1 MDLILPSGNTFLKA
15 PDLAKELGLLKDA
28 PIVSIAGAGGK
39 TSLLEAMAGACL
51 ENNQKAIA
59 TTTTH
64 MFYPD
69 KRWTFT
75 DTENPHEI
83 TRLVEIHRVLWIGTL
98 CCNKNVDGR
107 HKIAGAGE
115 KIMEYI
121 TSLSVP
127 VLIEA
132 DGARGLPF
140 KVPGPNEP
148 VIPKASRRVIG
159 VLGLDAL
166 GEPIEK
172 ICFRREAAARLLCKA
187 ETDIL
192 TADDYVKVIESREG
206 LRKHVGEHMQ
216 YTIFL
221 NKADTRERIRA
232 AFYIRSQL
240 LKKGIRNVYIS
251 SFKDSI

>member
-1 MDLILPSGNTFLKA
+1 MKLILPSADTFLKA

-28 PIVSIAGAGGK
+28 LILSIVGAGGK
-39 TSLLEAMAGACL
+39 TTLLEAIAADCL
-51 ENNQKAIA
+51 DNKRKAIA

-69 KRWTFT
+69 ERWIFT
-75 DTENPHEI
+75 DTENPDEI
-83 TRLVEIHRVLWIGTL
+83 IRLVDTHRVLWIGTL
-98 CCNKNVDGR
+98 CDNKNVDGR
-107 HKIAGAGE
+107 QKIAGAGE
-115 KIMEYI
+115 KTMEYI
-121 TSLSVP
+121 TSLSIP

-140 KVPGPNEP
+140 KVPGPHEP
-148 VIPKASRRVIG
+148 VIPKVSRHVIG

-172 ICFRREAAARLLCKA
+172 ACFRREAAAGLLCKS

-192 TADDYVKVIESREG
+192 TADDYVKVIESRKG
-206 LRKHVGEHMQ
+206 LRKHVGADMK
-216 YTIFL
+216 YTVFL

-240 LKKGIRNVYIS
+240 LKKGIGNVYIS